1 MKTRLVIITEIIA
14 PYRIP
19 VFNALARR
27 SDVDLYVIFLSETDP
42 SLREWSIS
50 KTEINFSYKVLP
62 SFRRRLGKYNLLV
75 NGGLTGAL
83 RGAAPD
89 IVLCG
94 GYSYVASWQA
104 LAWAHR
110 NSVPLILWVEST
122 ARDQR
127 RGYAGVERLKK
138 RFIGSS
144 DAFVVPG
151 TSSANYLKTF
161 GVSAEKIFYAPNA
174 VNTSFFSRQSL
185 RRRDLDSRLPPAYFL
200 FVGRLVPEKGVF
212 DLFAAYEKIA
222 PDVRERFGLVVAG
235 NGSARQPLEEWAR
248 KIHPGLIVFT
258 GFQHQE
264 DLLRLYANAH
274 ALVFPTHSDAWGLV
288 VNEAVACGLPIV
300 ATSAAGCV
308 ADLVEDGWNG
318 LVTESGNV
326 DQIAHAMERLARNQ
340 QMRDSMS
347 LNSLERSRAF
357 SPEACAAGLAQAA
370 NSMECV
376 LG

>member
-19 VFNALARR
+19 VFNALARGC
-27 SDVDLYVIFLSETDP
+27 DVDLHVIFLSETDP
-42 SLREWSIS
+42 SLREWRIP
-50 KTEINFSYKVLP
+50 KTEINFSYQVLP
-62 SFRRRLGKYNLLV
+62 SFRRRVAKYNLLV
-75 NGGLTGAL
+75 NGGVTRAL
-83 RGAAPD
+83 REAAPD
-89 IVLCG
+89 VVLCG

-110 NSVPLILWVEST
+110 NRVPVILWVEST

-138 RFIGSS
+138 RFIRLS

-151 TSSANYLKTF
+151 SSSADYLKTF
-161 GVSAEKIFYAPNA
+161 GVSAENIFCAPNA
-174 VNTSFFSRQSL
+174 VNTSFFGRQSFPQ
-185 RRRDLDSRLPPAYFL
+185 RDLGPALPPAFFL

-235 NGSARQPLEEWAR
+235 NGRARRRLEDWAG
-248 KIHPGLIVFT
+248 KIDPGLIVFT
-258 GFQHQE
+258 GFQHHE

-274 ALVFPTHSDAWGLV
+274 ALVFPTHSDPWGLV
-288 VNEAVACGLPIV
+288 VNEALACGLPVI

-318 LVTESGNV
+318 LITASGNV
-326 DQIAHAMERLARNQ
+326 DQLAHAMERLARDQ
-340 QMRDSMS
+340 HMRESMS

-370 NSMECV
+370 KSMECV